1 MASITKTA
9 CRFLLLTLFVI
20 SAAILP
26 TSVCHGARLGV
37 GIGRGALEPD
47 HPAVC
52 GMGEECPPR
61 GRPYFP
67 FPRRGGGP
75 GGSYP
80 ETPLPQLNGEK
91 PRH

>member
-1 MASITKTA
+1 M
-9 CRFLLLTLFVI
+9 VI
-20 SAAILP
+20 YQ
-26 TSVCHGARLGV
+26 